1 MKALETQIN
10 LFNEYLTEHPFA
22 GKPYSL
28 YEPVNYILSL
38 GGKRVRPA
46 LVLLGAECFGGNMQ
60 DALPAAM
67 SIELFHNFTLIH
79 DDIMDVADIRRG
91 NPTVHKKFGDNTAI
105 LSGDVMMVYAYEFLI
120 KSPNASQTISVFNR
134 TAIEVCE
141 GQQYDMEFETRND
154 VDISEYIKMIEL
166 KTAVLLGGALEI
178 GALIAGASTSDC
190 HQIYEFGRNLGL
202 AFQLKDDILDTF
214 AENAAFGKKIGGDIV
229 QNKKT
234 YLLITAMTDANTQ
247 QKEELNHWLSIDK
260 FSEEEKIASVKEV
273 YKALDIQKKT
283 EAAAEMYYNKALEI
297 VDGLTLGQTQQE
309 KLKTFA
315 AQLLKRTV

>member
-1 MKALETQIN
+1 LKALETQIN

>member
-1 MKALETQIN
+1 LKALETQIN

-91 NPTVHKKFGDNTAI
+91 HPSVHKKFGDNPAI

-315 AQLLKRTV
+315 AQLIKRTV